1 MRRLTLLFPLLAVV
15 LCGFLA
21 VSEAPSGPVVV
32 KAIRLGEDAK
42 GQTRLVLDV
51 EGRPTYTLTARG
63 EVDPEIIVDLEGV
76 DFKIAGGS
84 SAQSEAAGIVDGK
97 GHITRVSFGPRR
109 LRISL
114 RRHALPTRDFVL
126 PPSGTIRHHRLVID
140 LDEVDTGEFAAA
152 IADSPTQAL
161 GDPGPMVL
169 ARRKPVPPPTLK
181 PLPDPSIIAP
191 VQVSLRL
198 PEPDQERTRPMIVL
212 DPGHGGYEPGAIG
225 VAKTKEK
232 DVTLAYARDLKK
244 VLERRGYD
252 VRLTRSDD
260 SYVMHNDRIQLARGQ
275 GADLFMS
282 IHADSHEDRSLRG
295 ASVYT
300 LSERRS
306 DKMANELRKDGA
318 FVLFDV
324 EISSNDGVGDI
335 LLDLAQ
341 SNARQSSD
349 RLADALITSMGPTM
363 PLLKNPKRRG
373 ALLVLLSPDV
383 PAVLVELA
391 FLSNPRDEANL
402 TNGTWRR
409 QAVTAIADGID
420 SYFDAEGLETRLAGG
435 AGRSG

>member
-21 VSEAPSGPVVV
+21 VTEAPSGPVVV
-32 KAIRLGEDAK
+32 KAIRLGEDGQ

-51 EGRPTYTLTARG
+51 DGRPRYAIG
-63 EVDPEIIVDLEGV
+63 AKGAIDPEIVVELEGV
-76 DFKIAGGS
+76 DFLVPGNGLQTQASGS
-84 SAQSEAAGIVDGK
+84 LEGR
-97 GHITRVSFGPRR
+97 GHISRVSYAPNL

-114 RRHALPTRDFVL
+114 RRHALPTRSFIL
-126 PPSGTIRHHRLVID
+126 PPKGEIRHHRLVID
-140 LDEVDTGEFAAA
+140 LDRVDTDDFAAA
-152 IADSPTQAL
+152 ASTYEPRGAAAPQPT
-161 GDPGPMVL
+161 VL
-169 ARRKPVPPPTLK
+169 ARSNPVPPPRLK
-181 PLPDPSIIAP
+181 PLPDPSIIGP
-191 VQVSLRL
+191 VQISL
-198 PEPDQERTRPMIVL
+198 PSTPDREERTKPMIVL

-225 VAKTKEK
+225 VANTKEK
-232 DVTLAYARDLKK
+232 DVTLAYAKDLKR

-260 SYVMHNDRIQLARGQ
+260 TYVPHANRIQLARSQ

-282 IHADSHEDRSLRG
+282 IHADSHEDHSLRG
-295 ASVYT
+295 GSVYT

-306 DKMANELRKDGA
+306 DRMASELREDGE

-324 EISSNDGVGDI
+324 EISSDDGVGDI

-349 RLADALITSMGPTM
+349 RLADSLVASMRTKM
-363 PLLKNPKRRG
+363 PLLNNPKRRG

-402 TNGTWRR
+402 INAAWRR
-409 QAVTAIADGID
+409 QSVGAIADGID
-420 SYFDAEGLETRLAGG
+420 NYFDAVGLETRLAGG
-435 AGRSG
+435 ASRSG

>member
-21 VSEAPSGPVVV
+21 VTEAPSGPVIV
-32 KAIRLGEDAK
+32 KAIRLGEDGK

-51 EGRPTYTLTARG
+51 DGRPIYSLGAKG
-63 EVDPEIIVDLEGV
+63 AIDPEIVVELEGV
-76 DFKIAGGS
+76 DFLVRGNGAQPQASGS
-84 SAQSEAAGIVDGK
+84 VEGR
-97 GHITRVSFGPRR
+97 GHISRVSYAPNL

-114 RRHALPTRDFVL
+114 RRHALPTRSFVL
-126 PPSGTIRHHRLVID
+126 PPKGDIKHHRLVID
-140 LDEVDTGEFAAA
+140 LDGVDTTDFAEAA
-152 IADSPTQAL
+152 STYAPRTETRSQET
-161 GDPGPMVL
+161 VL
-169 ARRKPVPPPTLK
+169 AQVKSVPPPRLK
-181 PLPDPSIIAP
+181 PLPDPSIIET
-191 VQVSLRL
+191 VRVSLGNTR
-198 PEPDQERTRPMIVL
+198 EQEANTKPIIVL

-225 VAKTKEK
+225 VANTKEK
-232 DVTLAYARDLKK
+232 DVTLAYAKDLKRT
-244 VLERRGYD
+244 LERRGYD

-260 SYVMHNDRIQLARGQ
+260 SYVMHGDRIQLARSQ

-282 IHADSHEDRSLRG
+282 IHADSHEDHSLRG

-300 LSERRS
+300 LSDRRS
-306 DKMANELRKDGA
+306 DRMASEMREDGD

-324 EISSNDGVGDI
+324 EISSDDGVGDI

-349 RLADALITSMGPTM
+349 RLADALVKSMGTTM

-402 TNGTWRR
+402 NNATWRR
-409 QAVTAIADGID
+409 RSVGSIADGID
-420 SYFDAEGLETRLAGG
+420 DYFDAVGLETRLAGG
-435 AGRSG
+435 TSRSG

>member
-1 MRRLTLLFPLLAVV
+1 MRRLTLLFPLLALV

-32 KAIRLGEDAK
+32 QSIRLGEDAQ
-42 GQTRLVLDV
+42 GQTRLVLDID
-51 EGRPTYTLTARG
+51 GRPAYRIGAKG
-63 EVDPEIIVDLEGV
+63 DIDPEIVVELEDV
-76 DFKIAGGS
+76 DFRVLGLGAERQS
-84 SAQSEAAGIVDGK
+84 SGTMEGR
-97 GHITRVSFGPRR
+97 GHIGRLSYAPQL

-114 RRHALPTRDFVL
+114 RRHALPTRSFIL
-126 PPSGTIRHHRLVID
+126 PPSGDIRHHRLVID
-140 LDEVDTGEFAAA
+140 LDHVGQDDFAGAAA
-152 IADSPTQAL
+152 SFDPRSTGDAEPVLLARVGPVLPPSIKPIRIQNVAERVLVSQASSPT
-161 GDPGPMVL
+161 DEP
-169 ARRKPVPPPTLK
+169 RSKP
-181 PLPDPSIIAP
+181 I
-191 VQVSLRL
+191 
-198 PEPDQERTRPMIVL
+198 IVL
-212 DPGHGGYEPGAIG
+212 DPGHGGYEPGAVG
-225 VAKTKEK
+225 VARTKEK
-232 DVTLAYARDLKK
+232 DITLAYSKDLKL

-260 SYVMHNDRIQLARGQ
+260 SYVEHANRIQLARTE

-282 IHADSHEDRSLRG
+282 IHADSHEDHSLRG

-306 DKMANELRKDGA
+306 DKMANELREDGE

-324 EISSNDGVGDI
+324 EISNDDGVGDI

-349 RLADALITSMGPTM
+349 RLADALVASMKTRM

-402 TNGTWRR
+402 NNATWRR
-409 QAVTAIADGID
+409 QSVTAIADGID
-420 SYFDAEGLETRLAGG
+420 DYFDAEGLETRLAGG
-435 AGRSG
+435 TGRSG